1 MKKSKIGIFVL
12 LIGSVVFGLTSC
24 KTTNVEK
31 KTYEY
36 GDFKFKV
43 LKGTNEFTIVGL
55 TDEGKTKETLVLPTI
70 VEGKKVTTIGYN
82 EDFLLDDS
90 VSGLWT
96 VDFSGAT
103 YKNFYVHSLLKKC
116 DYKVG
121 SKIHNAIT
129 QGNFYYPSFLERE
142 VKGILCIEP
151 DNGFTTEKA
160 KKDLLEET
168 PTALLP
174 KYYQSVNVI
183 YYMNDDTDN
192 AFFVDDCDG
201 TTVNVIPPDPYRI
214 GYEFAGWYKEKECI
228 NSFDFENDI
237 IPNKEYDEENNYIL
251 KENNIY
257 AKWEV
262 IK

>member
-1 MKKSKIGIFVL
+1 M
-12 LIGSVVFGLTSC
+12 LICCVVFGLTSC

-36 GDFKFKV
+36 GDFKFKI
-43 LKGTNEFTIVGL
+43 LKNSDDFTIVGL
-55 TDEGKTKETLVLPTI
+55 TEEGKTKETLVLPTI
-70 VEGKKVTTIGYN
+70 VEGRKVTTIGYL
-82 EDFLLDDS
+82 EDYPFDDGT
-90 VSGLWT
+90 GLWT

-103 YKNFYVHSLLKKC
+103 FKNFYVHSLLKKC
-116 DYKVG
+116 DHKVG
-121 SKIHNAIT
+121 SKIRNAT
-129 QGNFYYPSFLERE
+129 NQGNFYYPSFLESDAT
-142 VKGILCIEP
+142 GILCLEF

-201 TTVNVIPPDPYRI
+201 TTVNVIPPDPYRT

>member
-36 GDFKFKV
+36 GDFKFKI
-43 LKGTNEFTIVGL
+43 LKNSDDFTIVGL
-55 TDEGKTKETLVLPTI
+55 TEEGKTKETLVLPTI
-70 VEGKKVTTIGYN
+70 VEGRKVTTIGYL
-82 EDFLLDDS
+82 EDYPFDDGT
-90 VSGLWT
+90 GLWT

-116 DYKVG
+116 ESKVG
-121 SKIHNAIT
+121 SEIFYVTSH
-129 QGNFYYPSFLERE
+129 GNFYYPSFLKRE
-142 VKGILCIEP
+142 AKGILCSEP
-151 DNGFTTEKA
+151 DTGFTTEKA
-160 KKDLLEET
+160 KKDLLESR
-168 PTALLP
+168 PNALLP